1 MSNGNFADLRP
12 VIRKLISRT
21 NLSENEICQSVH
33 LILEGKASDAA
44 IASFL
49 VALTMKGETAEE
61 IWAILQTVKE
71 HAIKITPKV
80 NGNLI
85 DTCGTGGDTIRSF
98 NISTAAAI
106 VASSAGSKVAKHGNR
121 SFSGFCGSADF
132 LECIGFDLNST
143 PASVSE
149 AIEKTG
155 IGFLYSPKFHPAMG
169 NAASARKTIGIRS
182 VFNIV
187 GPLSNPC
194 TNISGQVIGV
204 FEPSLLDTITNVLQK
219 GTDGNE
225 VMVVHAYDGFD
236 ELSNTCENDIIW
248 IIDKQIKRIRLHPK
262 VVNIQVAK
270 PEQLLVH
277 SKEDSI
283 RDTLQVIYGIASQ
296 EKEDIV
302 ALNASAALVIGK
314 VARDFKEG
322 VQIARSAIKEG
333 KPQKKLLQL
342 IQSCGNSEKLE
353 KAEEKFIKPP

>member
-1 MSNGNFADLRP
+1 VSSGNFADLGP

-21 NLSENEICQSVH
+21 NLSENEIRQSVH

-49 VALTMKGETAEE
+49 VALAMKGETAEE
-61 IWAILQTVKE
+61 IWTILQTVKE

-132 LECIGFDLNST
+132 LEHIGLDLNST

-194 TNISGQVIGV
+194 TNICGQVIGV
-204 FEPSLLDTITNVLQK
+204 FEPSLLDTITNALQK
-219 GTDGNE
+219 GADGNE

-236 ELSNTCENDIIW
+236 ELSNTCENDIVW
-248 IIDKQIKRIRLHPK
+248 IIGKQIKRIRLHPK
-262 VVNIQVAK
+262 VVNMQVAK
-270 PEQLLVH
+270 PEQLVVH

-283 RDTLQVIYGIASQ
+283 RDTLQVIYGTASQ

-353 KAEEKFIKPP
+353 DAEKKFIKP

>member
-1 MSNGNFADLRP
+1 VSSVNFADLGP

-21 NLSENEICQSVH
+21 NLSENEIRQSVH
-33 LILEGKASDAA
+33 LILKGKASDAA

-49 VALTMKGETAEE
+49 VALAMKGETAEE
-61 IWAILQTVKE
+61 IWTILQTVKE

-132 LECIGFDLNST
+132 LEHIGLDLNST

-194 TNISGQVIGV
+194 TNICGQVIGV
-204 FEPSLLDTITNVLQK
+204 FEPSLLDTITNALQK
-219 GTDGNE
+219 GGDGNE

-236 ELSNTCENDIIW
+236 ELSNTCENDIVW
-248 IIDKQIKRIRLHPK
+248 IIGKQIKRIRLHPK
-262 VVNIQVAK
+262 VVNMQVAK
-270 PEQLLVH
+270 PEQLVVQ

-283 RDTLQVIYGIASQ
+283 RDTLQVLYGTASQ

-322 VQIARSAIKEG
+322 VQIARAAIKEG

-342 IQSCGNSEKLE
+342 VQSCGNSEKLE
-353 KAEEKFIKPP
+353 DAEKQFIKP